1 MVVSESMER
10 IKLDIPD
17 VDLTPLDQQIKT
29 LGRRID
35 QRMEEVGYY
44 HITMP
49 DGLLI
54 AKLKVGDLQRMV
66 RASIEANTLVDQI
79 IGGKLS
85 KANPGVYALR
95 RSGPGGYR
103 AADIDSDFRYGVL
116 GAEENG
122 STDFVFTIDGAL
134 AVLRNEQA
142 IWSKLDMIEEMGSN

>member
-1 MVVSESMER
+1 MER
-10 IKLDIPD
+10 IKLNIPD

-44 HITMP
+44 HVSLP

-66 RASIEANTLVDQI
+66 KASIEANTLVDQI
-79 IGGKLS
+79 AGGTLS
-85 KANPGVYALR
+85 KVNSGVYALR

-103 AADIDSDFRYGVL
+103 AADIKSDFRYGVL
-116 GAEENG
+116 GAGENG
-122 STDFVFTIDGAL
+122 ATDFVFTIDGAL

-142 IWSKLDMIEEMGSN
+142 IWSKLDMIEETSSN

>member
-1 MVVSESMER
+1 MER

-35 QRMEEVGYY
+35 QRIEEVGYY
-44 HITMP
+44 HVSLP

-66 RASIEANTLVDQI
+66 KASIEANTLVDQI
-79 IGGKLS
+79 AGGTLS
-85 KANPGVYALR
+85 KVNSGVYALR

-103 AADIDSDFRYGVL
+103 AADIESDFRYGVL
-116 GAEENG
+116 GAGENG
-122 STDFVFTIDGAL
+122 ATDFVFTIDGAL

-142 IWSKLDMIEEMGSN
+142 IWSKLDMIEETSSN